1 VETSRDFF
9 IFFFFVVVGVVRG
22 CDAVDNNNTTTQ
34 TQNENTPP
42 REMMRRPHGRFFAA
56 TLAQPLF
63 RPFCGGGELLRVP
76 CVCAFASFFFIGE
89 IQRDTN
95 ASFF

>member
-22 CDAVDNNNTTTQ
+22 CDAVDNNNTTAQ

-42 REMMRRPHGRFFAA
+42 REMMRRPHSRFFAA

-63 RPFCGGGELLRVP
+63 RPRGGELLRVL
-76 CVCAFASFFFIGE
+76 CVCEFASFFFIGE
-89 IQRDTN
+89 IQRDMN